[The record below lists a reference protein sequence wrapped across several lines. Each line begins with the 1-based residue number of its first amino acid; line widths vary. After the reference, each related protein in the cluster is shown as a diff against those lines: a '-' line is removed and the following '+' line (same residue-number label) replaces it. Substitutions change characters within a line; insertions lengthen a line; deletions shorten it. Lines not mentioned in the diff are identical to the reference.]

1 MFKGDKNSM
10 YTNEEIVLAATIMQ
24 IRLLNPKLFNFRSKS
39 GFNQM
44 NIVLKKEQQVLT
56 LLLTIF
62 STEKVVLQHKALI
75 NRRVKTDMYFSEL
88 RLVIEFDENGH
99 TIRNVDEE
107 NERQTKIETELICI
121 FYRINPDK
129 KDFSNFV
136 AISEIREL
144 TE

>member
-1 MFKGDKNSM
+1 
-10 YTNEEIVLAATIMQ
+10 
-24 IRLLNPKLFNFRSKS
+24 
-39 GFNQM
+39 M